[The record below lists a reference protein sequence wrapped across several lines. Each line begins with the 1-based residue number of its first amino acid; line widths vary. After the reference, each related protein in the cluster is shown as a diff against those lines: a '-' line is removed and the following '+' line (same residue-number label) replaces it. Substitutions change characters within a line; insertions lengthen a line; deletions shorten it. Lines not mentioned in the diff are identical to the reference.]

1 MSTYTYHE
9 ILNQVEQLMP
19 DEQRQLLK
27 DIEAILRRQTEP
39 RHRHSIKA
47 SFFLTNDRELP
58 VLPDLK
64 VLMVDEL
71 KTRAKKATIRIEAD

>member
-39 RHRHSIKA
+39 RHRHSI
-47 SFFLTNDRELP
+47 
-58 VLPDLK
+58 
-64 VLMVDEL
+64 MEL
-71 KTRAKKATIRIEAD
+71 KGLGKEIWEDIDVEEYIRQERAAWNG